1 MPKNWRQL
9 QSWVGDI
16 FSECGFEVHVEKSTA
31 LARGRAAID
40 VSAVETVKNRDYKV
54 LVECKNW
61 TAKVPQN
68 VVHGFRTVVTDAGA
82 NIGYVVSKRGFQ
94 SGANSAANFT
104 NVKLVTVEEFQNIF
118 VDQWYSTYF
127 ANLIVKH
134 FDDLDDYLDPIGPP
148 AWVSTLGNAEKDRF
162 WELVKRNYAF
172 KFLYMQFH
180 PASSVGRER
189 VRVKLPLKAGNN
201 PDLPIIDKEK
211 VLNEFSQSLRS
222 ITTYR
227 EFFDELRRIY
237 DPVYSE
243 FERLRT
249 GN

>member
-9 QSWVGDI
+9 QNWVADI
-16 FSECGFEVHVEKSTA
+16 FSECGFRVHVEKSTT

-104 NVKLVTVEEFQNIF
+104 NVKLVTVEQFQLEF
-118 VDQWYSTYF
+118 VDQWYSNYF
-127 ANLIVKH
+127 ADLIVEH
-134 FDDLDDYLDPIGPP
+134 FRDLDDYLDQVCPP
-148 AWVSTLGNAEKDRF
+148 EWVSKLGDAENARF
-162 WELVKRNYAF
+162 WALSERHTFFRV
-172 KFLYMQFH
+172 LYMHFH
-180 PASSVGRER
+180 PAFSFGQER
-189 VRVKLPLKAGNN
+189 VRVNLPLMAGNN
-201 PDLPIIDKEK
+201 PDLSALDREQI
-211 VLNEFSQSLRS
+211 LNVFPQSLREV
-222 ITTYR
+222 TTYR

-237 DPVYSE
+237 DPVHSE